1 MEILT
6 QNVAIVRIK
15 KANAV
20 LKYPVNKPFR
30 TEYIYHDTNQTD
42 LARAQKLRWE
52 TSVIGGLTRKYDC

>member
-42 LARAQKLRWE
+42 LARAQKLR
-52 TSVIGGLTRKYDC
+52 